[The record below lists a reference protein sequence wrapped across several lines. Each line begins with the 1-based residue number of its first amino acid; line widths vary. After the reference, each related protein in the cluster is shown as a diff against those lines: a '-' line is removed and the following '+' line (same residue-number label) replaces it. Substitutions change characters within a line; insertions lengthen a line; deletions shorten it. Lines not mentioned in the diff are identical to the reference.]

1 MTHIVRLEPGDQV
14 VVTGATGFIGSA
26 VTRALRARG
35 ARVDALIAPGVDDRN
50 LEDTGA
56 RRVAADIR
64 DAAAVRDL
72 CRGARFVFH
81 LAAVYR
87 FWARDPRVFY
97 DVNVGGTLNVLHA
110 VAAAGCE
117 RLVFTSTVGVL
128 GLRAARRRPADE
140 TCYADISHLFG
151 HYKRSK
157 FIAEHEVLRAAAQ
170 GLDVCLVLPTFP
182 LGPGDVGPTPTGQ
195 VVLDF
200 LNGRMPAFVDTALNV
215 SHVDDLAL
223 GHLAALE
230 RGRRGRSYILGG
242 ENLSM
247 RAVLQELAARTGLP
261 MPRLEVPR
269 GLVLAA
275 GVASDL
281 IEGRL
286 LRREPRVPLEAARM
300 SATTMAFSDERAR
313 AEIGYTSRPARE
325 AIEESARWFA
335 DHGYVSPSRRAA
347 IRWRALETAPGPRPQ
362 AVGNLPGTPRDMR
375 GRSGA
380 PVDNSAFP
388 DTAVMP

>member
-1 MTHIVRLEPGDQV
+1 VTSVVRLEPGNRV

-26 VTRALRARG
+26 VARALRARG
-35 ARVDALIAPGVDDRN
+35 AEVVALVAPGVDDRN
-50 LEDTGA
+50 LDGIGA
-56 RRVAADIR
+56 ERVVADIR
-64 DAAAVRDL
+64 DPGAVRAV
-72 CRGARFVFH
+72 CQGARFVFH

-87 FWARDPRVFY
+87 FWARDPRIFY
-97 DVNVGGTLNVLHA
+97 DVNVGGTLNVLDA
-110 VAAAGCE
+110 IRAAGCE

-128 GLRAARRRPADE
+128 GLNGAGAGRPADE
-140 TCYADISHLFG
+140 TSYADLAHMSG

-182 LGPGDVGPTPTGQ
+182 LGPRDVAPTPTGK
-195 VVLDF
+195 VVVDF
-200 LNGRMPAFVDTALNV
+200 LNGRLPGFADTALNV
-215 SHVDDLAL
+215 CHVDDLAH

-230 RGRRGRSYILGG
+230 RGHGGRSYILGG

-247 RAVLQELAARTGLP
+247 RAILQELARCSGLP
-261 MPRLEVPR
+261 MPRLQVPL

-275 GVASDL
+275 GAASDV

-286 LRREPRVPLEAARM
+286 LRREPHVPLEAARM
-300 SATTMAFSDERAR
+300 SARRMVFSDERAR

-335 DHGYVSPSRRAA
+335 DHGYVSAARRAA
-347 IRWRALETAPGPRPQ
+347 IRWRA
-362 AVGNLPGTPRDMR
+362 
-375 GRSGA
+375 
-380 PVDNSAFP
+380 
-388 DTAVMP
+388 